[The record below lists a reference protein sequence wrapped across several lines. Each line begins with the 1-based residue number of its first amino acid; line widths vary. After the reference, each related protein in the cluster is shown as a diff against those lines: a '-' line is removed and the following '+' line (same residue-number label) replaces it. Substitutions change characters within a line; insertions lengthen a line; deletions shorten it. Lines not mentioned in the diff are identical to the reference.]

1 MSNSDLGAKRLRR
14 IIMENL
20 PRVEKGEC
28 TRTYLEIAVQ
38 QDLKSLGYEFC
49 SQDFN
54 RNLNQLHDWQH
65 LVIFTNGWIKPT
77 RAGLSSR
84 GI

>member
-1 MSNSDLGAKRLRR
+1 
-14 IIMENL
+14 MENL
-20 PRVEKGEC
+20 PQVEKGQT

-65 LVIFTNGWIKPT
+65 LGVEYT
-77 RAGLSSR
+77 RSFDCKDP
-84 GI
+84 

>member
-1 MSNSDLGAKRLRR
+1 
-14 IIMENL
+14 MENL
-20 PRVEKGEC
+20 PQVEKGEC
-28 TRTYLEIAVQ
+28 TRTYLEIAVH

>member
-1 MSNSDLGAKRLRR
+1 MMSDQRLRR

-20 PRVEKGEC
+20 PQIERGEC
-28 TRTYLEIAVQ
+28 TRNYLEIAVQ
-38 QDLKSLGYEFC
+38 QDLKSLGYELC
-49 SQDFN
+49 MQDFN

-65 LVIFTNGWIKPT
+65 LVIFTSGWIRPT

-84 GI
+84 SI